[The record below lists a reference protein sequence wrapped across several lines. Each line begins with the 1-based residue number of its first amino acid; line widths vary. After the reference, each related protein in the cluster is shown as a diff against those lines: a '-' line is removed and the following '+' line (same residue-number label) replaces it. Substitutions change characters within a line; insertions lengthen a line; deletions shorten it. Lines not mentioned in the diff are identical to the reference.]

1 MVWNVWLDCIM
12 THHKYILAQF
22 FVSLLESC
30 LEQAIFRQL
39 HYYLRPQP
47 VEVNLPLCMTPQK
60 IKPIILLNRSSC
72 CGWSSTHCWW
82 WREHTV
88 ALIKS
93 AILGLTQTRKTSS
106 WIFFFSECLPS
117 SRKKSVTKQQKKE
130 QNAPLWRIKRMH
142 DILTIFGA
150 VKQFKLFYPIRRK
163 ILRNYLRLIAF
174 LSFNFLQS
182 FNRYLLEYKYIY
194 IYSNLFN
201 TWMQMI
207 QTALQLTLWLWH
219 TSLWRVKLNIFW
231 SLKLYSN
238 SIKSHSST
246 LSITIKAVIAGVLSR
261 WHHMTFCNH
270 CVVVS

>member
-1 MVWNVWLDCIM
+1 MCDWIASS

-22 FVSLLESC
+22 FASLLESC
-30 LEQAIFRQL
+30 LDQAIFHQL

-117 SRKKSVTKQQKKE
+117 SRKKCHKTSKERTK
-130 QNAPLWRIKRMH
+130 R
-142 DILTIFGA
+142 TIVENQTHA
-150 VKQFKLFYPIRRK
+150 WYPH
-163 ILRNYLRLIAF
+163 YFWCCQA
-174 LSFNFLQS
+174 
-182 FNRYLLEYKYIY
+182 
-194 IYSNLFN
+194 
-201 TWMQMI
+201 I
-207 QTALQLTLWLWH
+207 Q
-219 TSLWRVKLNIFW
+219 I
-231 SLKLYSN
+231 
-238 SIKSHSST
+238 
-246 LSITIKAVIAGVLSR
+246 VLS
-261 WHHMTFCNH
+261 N
-270 CVVVS
+270 